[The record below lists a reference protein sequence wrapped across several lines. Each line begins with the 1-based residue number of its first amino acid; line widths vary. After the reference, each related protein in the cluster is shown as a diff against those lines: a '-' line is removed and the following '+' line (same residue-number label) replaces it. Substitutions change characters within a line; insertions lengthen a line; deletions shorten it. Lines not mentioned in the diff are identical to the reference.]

1 MSILCSMVG
10 ATFSVAAAAEI
21 IRAKKGIQAVGNAQ
35 ISTAQSKFSGASA
48 LFDGTGDYLTVN
60 FHTNTDF
67 EFTAGEDFTIEC
79 FVRVT
84 TYSQFNGLISLGS
97 ARSGNEYTLYI
108 EGISGAYYATAAN
121 FGGSN
126 LSRGTTNLSTGTW
139 HHLAVSRSGTTVRL
153 FVNGALEDTD
163 TLTFTAGQQSTIKIG
178 SFSDGSLAL
187 NGYLDE
193 IRISNTARY
202 TSAFTP
208 TTTPFVNDT
217 NTLLLI
223 HANGTNASTFFEDD
237 NGIRGQIGITPSGNA
252 QISTAASKFNGSSY
266 LGDGTGDFLNV
277 GDTGDFAFGTG
288 NFTIEGWIYN
298 TKASS
303 TRKTGIVSKRNFD
316 NINAGGWGL
325 YVITSTGRIGWENL
339 FSGGTV
345 YESANSTIAANTW
358 YHFAVVRNGSGS
370 NNVTIYV
377 DGVSKVTFTST
388 TDYTNVNQLKIGT
401 FHDSTNN
408 NVPTDS
414 VVWQGYIDEI
424 RISNS
429 ARYTGNFTAPSAP
442 FVNDTNTLLLMHMN
456 GSNTT
461 TVFRDD
467 NGSTRSPIN
476 ITTVGNAAVSTTQS
490 KFGGSSVYFNG
501 TNGGSANYLNG
512 FWNDATI
519 QTITNMPNYTNY
531 TVEFWLYVPSS
542 PGFTN
547 LQDGDT
553 PASVCI
559 GLQNPTDYPFAWSFG
574 VLNNA
579 TVRFAYLYNSS
590 YANYGQI
597 TSSNTLA
604 SNTWYHLA
612 FVKTGSGIK
621 IYIDGTERASG
632 TLTGTMWIQNHGLS
646 MGSYYRARPNIWM
659 DEIRI
664 SSTNRYTANFTAPTA
679 PFQAD
684 ANTLLLIH
692 GDGTNSSTAI
702 FDDNGR
708 IPT

>member
-10 ATFSVAAAAEI
+10 ASFVTAAAEV
-21 IRAKKGIQAVGNAQ
+21 IRSKKSLISFGTAQ
-35 ISTAQSKFSGASA
+35 IDTAQSQFGGASA
-48 LFDGTGDYLTVN
+48 LFDSAQDYIQTQFTLPQTSTMEAWIRPTNVTGDKITFIVYSSSGVFQLVVGVLNGTAFMYAGGTSNGGTVAVNTWYHLAWVQTPSSMVLYLN
-60 FHTNTDF
+60 G
-67 EFTAGEDFTIEC
+67 TAVAYRGALPE
-79 FVRVT
+79 
-84 TYSQFNGLISLGS
+84 ISN
-97 ARSGNEYTLYI
+97 AIIRI
-108 EGISGAYYATAAN
+108 
-121 FGGSN
+121 GGDPT
-126 LSRGTTNLSTGTW
+126 GTTGM
-139 HHLAVSRSGTTVRL
+139 
-153 FVNGALEDTD
+153 NGH
-163 TLTFTAGQQSTIKIG
+163 I
-178 SFSDGSLAL
+178 
-187 NGYLDE
+187 DE
-193 IRISNTARY
+193 IRISDIARY
-202 TSAFTP
+202 TSNFTAP
-208 TTTPFVNDT
+208 TAPFVNDA

-223 HANGTNASTFFEDD
+223 HANGTDAITYFEDD

-252 QISTAASKFNGSSY
+252 QISTAVSKFNGSSY

-303 TRKTGIVSKRNFD
+303 TRKTGIISKRNYD

-590 YANYGQI
+590 YSNYAQI
-597 TSSNTLA
+597 TSSTTLA

-646 MGSYYRARPNIWM
+646 IGSYYRARPNIWM

-708 IPT
+708 TPT